1 MEGRIVRTRY
11 FLARGFQL
19 RYAGIIL
26 LVAFVTAILSGFTV
40 FRTTCDILGEKLSQ
54 VYPQGLFT
62 AIFNKV
68 AVALMK
74 NMSVLAVLIF
84 IFAIFISHRIAGPI
98 YRVKSIIRDIGEGKL
113 DKRIHLRKNDEL
125 HDLADELNKMQ
136 ENLKS
141 RLKET
146 G

>member
-1 MEGRIVRTRY
+1 MEGRIVRKRY

-26 LVAFVTAILSGFTV
+26 LVAFVTAVLSGFTV
-40 FRTTCDILGEKLSQ
+40 FRTTSDILGDKLAQ
-54 VYPQGLFT
+54 VYPQGLFA

-84 IFAIFISHRIAGPI
+84 ISAIFISHRIAGPI
-98 YRVKSIIRDIGEGKL
+98 YRIKSVIRAIGEGKL
-113 DKRIHLRKNDEL
+113 DTRVYLRKTDEL

-136 ENLKS
+136 EDLKS
-141 RLKET
+141 RLKQA

>member
-1 MEGRIVRTRY
+1 MEGRIVRKRY

-40 FRTTCDILGEKLSQ
+40 FRTTSDILGDKLAQ
-54 VYPQGLFT
+54 VYPQGLFA

-68 AVALMK
+68 ALALMK

-98 YRVKSIIRDIGEGKL
+98 YRIKSIIRNIGEGKL
-113 DKRIHLRKNDEL
+113 DTRIYLRKTDEL

-136 ENLKS
+136 EDLKS
-141 RLKET
+141 RLKGT

>member
-1 MEGRIVRTRY
+1 MEGRIIRTRY

-26 LVAFVTAILSGFTV
+26 LVAFLAALLSGFTV
-40 FRTTCDILGEKLSQ
+40 FRTMGDILGDKLSQ
-54 VYPQGLFT
+54 VYPQGLFA
-62 AIFNKV
+62 AIFNKL
-68 AVALMK
+68 ASALIK
-74 NMSVLAVLIF
+74 NMMILAVLIF
-84 IFAIFISHRIAGPI
+84 IFAIFVSHRIAGPI
-98 YRVKSIIRDIGEGKL
+98 YRIKSVIRTIGEGKL
-113 DKRIHLRKNDEL
+113 DTRIYLRKTDEL

-141 RLKET
+141 RIKEA

>member
-1 MEGRIVRTRY
+1 MDGRIVRTRY
-11 FLARGFQL
+11 FLTRGFQL

-54 VYPQGLFT
+54 VYPQGLFV

-74 NMSVLAVLIF
+74 NMFILAVLIF

-98 YRVKSIIRDIGEGKL
+98 YRIKSIIRGIGEGKF
-113 DKRIHLRKNDEL
+113 DTRIALRKNDEL